1 MRDQEFLTLL
11 GSSKTRLINN
21 GRIFFQSDMTTAV
34 RKTLPIL
41 TILTL
46 TILANAL
53 PAVAGSNEALT
64 MAAAEVEASK
74 FIAMVLSVSICSIGA
89 AYAVAKVSVAALA
102 AASEKPEVL
111 GRSLLFV
118 GLAEGI
124 AIYGLLVAFLIWIY

>member
-53 PAVAGSNEALT
+53 PAVAGSNGALT

-74 FIAMVLSVSICSIGA
+74 FIAMVLSVSICSMGA

>member
-1 MRDQEFLTLL
+1 MTAAIRKMLPVLTVL
-11 GSSKTRLINN
+11 
-21 GRIFFQSDMTTAV
+21 A
-34 RKTLPIL
+34 
-41 TILTL
+41 L

-53 PAVAGSNEALT
+53 PAVAGSNGALT

-74 FIAMVLSVSICSIGA
+74 FIAMALSVGICSVGA

-111 GRSLLFV
+111 GRSLVFV

-124 AIYGLLVAFLIWIY
+124 AIYGLLVTFLIWIT

>member
-1 MRDQEFLTLL
+1 
-11 GSSKTRLINN
+11 
-21 GRIFFQSDMTTAV
+21 MTTAV

-74 FIAMVLSVSICSIGA
+74 FIAMVLSVSICSMGA

>member
-1 MRDQEFLTLL
+1 
-11 GSSKTRLINN
+11 
-21 GRIFFQSDMTTAV
+21 MTTAV

-53 PAVAGSNEALT
+53 PAVAGSNGALT

-74 FIAMVLSVSICSIGA
+74 FIAMVLSVSICSMGA